1 MEKLNETI
9 KVILNRASLRKYDER
24 NITEEEL
31 NLIID
36 CAIRAPT
43 AGNNMLYSIILIK
56 DKDTKEKLSKSCD
69 NQTFI
74 KDADII
80 MVFLADVKKLYDYF
94 EISKIKEFCE
104 TYNIP
109 YIRPNLQML
118 YLALNDALIA
128 AQNAVIAA
136 ESLGIGSCY
145 IGDIAERYEYH
156 KELLNLPENV
166 FIATM
171 LCFGYYPE
179 NYEKKLRPR
188 FDKKYIVHNERY
200 NIIKSDEIK
209 KMYDI
214 YESKFN
220 ENTANTDSNATL
232 NSTNDIKNK
241 LKFSNYAQ
249 MLYVNKF
256 ASDFAIEMDRSL
268 KEMLKNWG

>member
-1 MEKLNETI
+1 MLNLNDAI
-9 KVILNRASLRKYDER
+9 KVLLNRVSLRKYDEKH
-24 NITEEEL
+24 ISQEEI

-56 DKDTKEKLSKSCD
+56 DKSTKEKLAISCD
-69 NQTFI
+69 NQPFI

-94 EISKIKEFCE
+94 EICNVKEFCE
-104 TYNIP
+104 KFGITYVK
-109 YIRPNLQML
+109 PNFQML

-145 IGDIAERYEYH
+145 IGDIAERFEYH
-156 KELLNLPENV
+156 RQLLSLPENV

-200 NIIKSDEIK
+200 NIVKSAELK
-209 KMYDI
+209 KMYEI
-214 YESKFN
+214 YEKRFN
-220 ENTANTDSNATL
+220 ENMTVKTENASNGAKD
-232 NSTNDIKNK
+232 NS
-241 LKFSNYAQ
+241 KFSNYGQ
-249 MLYVNKF
+249 MLYINKF
-256 ASDFAIEMDRSL
+256 ASDFAIEMERSL
-268 KEMLKNWG
+268 KEMLKNWA